1 MLFRSTPGA
10 NNKTQRSSF
19 VNNDGVRYTNALGW
33 DAIRVASPYTPA
45 ADAKTITF
53 TLSSK
58 SVVTKIPYVSTYG
71 VKTVYNG
78 TTITNTMSNSSGN
91 VGFTVTANIAIG
103 NVLEYTV
110 YANVSQERQSLSQAL
125 RPSAD
130 N

>member
-1 MLFRSTPGA
+1 
-10 NNKTQRSSF
+10 
-19 VNNDGVRYTNALGW
+19 
-33 DAIRVASPYTPA
+33 
-45 ADAKTITF
+45 
-53 TLSSK
+53 
-58 SVVTKIPYVSTYG
+58 
-71 VKTVYNG
+71 
-78 TTITNTMSNSSGN
+78 MSNSSGN